1 MTRNSVLRLGG
12 LACLLAVLA
21 CGCERGK
28 SVSDIERDE
37 RSSRLYKNAVEDFQ
51 AGRVDAAIKGFE
63 QVVFEEPK
71 AYSAHFQLATLLQ
84 DARKD
89 YIAAIAHYR
98 DYIAHRPSSD
108 KATVAQERIKSCETL
123 LAAEIVRKA
132 GGSAANK
139 LSKDN
144 ERLSAE
150 RAELA
155 KQVEQLQNALEKA
168 TGEVSRLERE
178 NEAKRKLLARLSTDG
193 GLSPSSKVALR
204 EMVGNVPQD
213 DAPTRPNLNPTDEEL
228 LDMDDATSA
237 ESRADSSRAL
247 EQAAAAVAD
256 AEPGRKPVV
265 DALKDDV
272 KPAERPVVKPPV
284 EKPVAKPPAEKPA
297 VVAQPKSRP
306 PTALPLDSLGR
317 KRPPTPA
324 IRPKTYTV
332 QPGDTLYS
340 IALRFYGSSHKWK
353 SIQEANRALVTP
365 NGRVS
370 VGQTIVLP

>member
-12 LACLLAVLA
+12 LGCLLAVLA

-51 AGRVDAAIKGFE
+51 AGRVDSAIKGFE
-63 QVVFEEPK
+63 QVVFEEPR

-89 YIAAIAHYR
+89 YIAAISHYR
-98 DYIAHRPSSD
+98 EYMLHRPSSD

-139 LSKDN
+139 LSVDN
-144 ERLSAE
+144 ERLTAE

-155 KQVEQLQNALEKA
+155 KQVEQLQDALEKA
-168 TGEVSRLERE
+168 NAEAVRLRRE
-178 NEAKRKLLARLSTDG
+178 NEAKVKLLARLGTDN
-193 GLSPSSKVALR
+193 GLSASSKTAIR
-204 EMVGNVPQD
+204 ELVGNVPQD
-213 DAPTRPNLNPTDEEL
+213 DSPARPNLNPTDAEL
-228 LDMDDATSA
+228 LDMDDATSS
-237 ESRADSSRAL
+237 ETRAGVSKELNQAREAL
-247 EQAAAAVAD
+247 AAADD
-256 AEPGRKPVV
+256 APGGRP
-265 DALKDDV
+265 ALVQVKDDV
-272 KPAERPVVKPPV
+272 KPGERHVV
-284 EKPVAKPPAEKPA
+284 KPPAEKPA
-297 VVAQPKSRP
+297 VAQAKPKPS
-306 PTALPLDSLGR
+306 ALPFDGLNRDR
-317 KRPPTPA
+317 KKTSTPA

-332 QPGDTLYS
+332 QTGDTLYS

-353 SIQEANRALVTP
+353 SIQEANRALITP